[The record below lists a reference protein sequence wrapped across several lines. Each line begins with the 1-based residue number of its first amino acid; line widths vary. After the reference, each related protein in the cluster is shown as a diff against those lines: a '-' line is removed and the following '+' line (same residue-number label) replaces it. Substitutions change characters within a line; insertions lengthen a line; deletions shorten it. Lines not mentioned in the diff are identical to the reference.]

1 MEGKGDRMW
10 MFRGIPQG
18 QEWSSKEFQDELRQE
33 GVGITLYNIQ
43 TEEYKWR

>member
-1 MEGKGDRMW
+1 
-10 MFRGIPQG
+10 MFQGILRG
-18 QEWSSKEFQDELRQE
+18 QEWSSKETRLRQE

>member
-1 MEGKGDRMW
+1 MRM
-10 MFRGIPQG
+10 FQGILQG
-18 QEWSSKEFQDELRQE
+18 QEWSSKEFQDEERQG

>member
-1 MEGKGDRMW
+1 
-10 MFRGIPQG
+10 MFQGIPQG
-18 QEWSSKEFQDELRQE
+18 QEWSFEEFQDELRQE